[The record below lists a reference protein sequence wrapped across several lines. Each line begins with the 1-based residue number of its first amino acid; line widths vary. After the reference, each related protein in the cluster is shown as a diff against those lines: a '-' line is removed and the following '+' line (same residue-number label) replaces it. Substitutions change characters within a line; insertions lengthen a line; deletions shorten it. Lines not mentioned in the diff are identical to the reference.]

1 MAYALCVPER
11 LSRLIVADIAPSI
24 GALSPEF
31 VQYISLMQ
39 QIEALPTG
47 KVKTRSDAD
56 TILAPHEPVR
66 FTS

>member
-1 MAYALCVPER
+1 
-11 LSRLIVADIAPSI
+11 VADIAPSI

-39 QIEALPTG
+39 QIEALPPG

-56 TILAPHEPVR
+56 KILAPHEPVC